1 MKKNR
6 ITAGLTAFLLS
17 ASCMAAMPVNAEET
31 TGIDTTEIIY
41 GDLNSDGNA
50 DVTDLSILSL
60 YLIGDTELKGDN
72 ALEAADIQ
80 YDGTVNL
87 SDLAAFRQYL
97 SKRTNTI
104 GKPSG
109 KDLTAKSVIV
119 NSTAVKY
126 NASNPY
132 PSNTSGL
139 ITSMEQYNE
148 NFTDKGIDPYLA
160 SERLGI
166 SEDFF
171 KENSLVY
178 YTILDP
184 YLGIERHITSLKT
197 DPQNNLILGVER
209 YEETTKNGMPVAH
222 ADAEQCCFL
231 AAAVPK
237 SELDPSAVA
246 SVSVDIKNTDSEYY
260 LDSNIVKKSVI
271 SVSHTD
277 YKHKSDDEAYVSIF
291 WSAENL
297 DFNNEFREGKYNGI
311 KDEFVTDDFFKDNA
325 LIVVEQPAVKSNMN
339 YKLKEIRVTNAALL
353 EVYIERSEDTKKES
367 ENDETEWLLAAAVP
381 KSALV
386 FDRSMSI
393 MKKYVDQPVVKP
405 INTTTQNPET
415 DNTGTEVKGYIITE
429 FGAGTPEELDVWTGK
444 VAGTST
450 RFVSSMEEY
459 NEKIG
464 SEDFAAQLKRTT
476 GFEIGEGFFENHR
489 LAVMTDSCMTGNGV
503 IFELTSVKTDENGD
517 VHLYYNKSVPEFQ
530 TDLGCISHH
539 VVVLPDN
546 PHTKNEAYSH
556 FDQVKNIT
564 NRCRIF
570 NSTGVIYNG
579 KEMYPEISG
588 MITSMEQF
596 DKEITA
602 KGIDPA
608 ETVSL
613 FGISDEFFEDN
624 FLLFQTKYEGNLR
637 PKNRIFSVS
646 VDSDNNIEMNVS
658 RIEKPKGIVSGGET
672 ETLWFHA
679 AAVPK
684 TVIEPENVKSFKSK
698 ITENESSVAY
708 MLRGV
713 DFTSAGVHTD
723 NEARMPYYRIFDSSA
738 QLGTGMADAVK
749 YGNIKDEA
757 QAEEMFKD
765 HELLFI
771 RVPAEVSNVTYAIR
785 DIRLMNNGILKVLYC
800 KIEDTDKP
808 AETDNKEWLLTA
820 WIPKE
825 KLMYSADHIT
835 VMLYCNDY
843 DTPVH

>member
-80 YDGTVNL
+80 YDGIVNL

-246 SVSVDIKNTDSEYY
+246 SVSVDSLAGYHNYFPVERTHIIDY
-260 LDSNIVKKSVI
+260 L
-271 SVSHTD
+271 
-277 YKHKSDDEAYVSIF
+277 
-291 WSAENL
+291 
-297 DFNNEFREGKYNGI
+297 
-311 KDEFVTDDFFKDNA
+311 
-325 LIVVEQPAVKSNMN
+325 
-339 YKLKEIRVTNAALL
+339 
-353 EVYIERSEDTKKES
+353 
-367 ENDETEWLLAAAVP
+367 
-381 KSALV
+381 
-386 FDRSMSI
+386 
-393 MKKYVDQPVVKP
+393 
-405 INTTTQNPET
+405 
-415 DNTGTEVKGYIITE
+415 
-429 FGAGTPEELDVWTGK
+429 
-444 VAGTST
+444 
-450 RFVSSMEEY
+450 
-459 NEKIG
+459 
-464 SEDFAAQLKRTT
+464 
-476 GFEIGEGFFENHR
+476 
-489 LAVMTDSCMTGNGV
+489 
-503 IFELTSVKTDENGD
+503 
-517 VHLYYNKSVPEFQ
+517 
-530 TDLGCISHH
+530 
-539 VVVLPDN
+539 
-546 PHTKNEAYSH
+546 
-556 FDQVKNIT
+556 
-564 NRCRIF
+564 
-570 NSTGVIYNG
+570 
-579 KEMYPEISG
+579 
-588 MITSMEQF
+588 
-596 DKEITA
+596 
-602 KGIDPA
+602 
-608 ETVSL
+608 
-613 FGISDEFFEDN
+613 
-624 FLLFQTKYEGNLR
+624 
-637 PKNRIFSVS
+637 
-646 VDSDNNIEMNVS
+646 
-658 RIEKPKGIVSGGET
+658 
-672 ETLWFHA
+672 
-679 AAVPK
+679 
-684 TVIEPENVKSFKSK
+684 
-698 ITENESSVAY
+698 
-708 MLRGV
+708 
-713 DFTSAGVHTD
+713 
-723 NEARMPYYRIFDSSA
+723 
-738 QLGTGMADAVK
+738 
-749 YGNIKDEA
+749 
-757 QAEEMFKD
+757 
-765 HELLFI
+765 
-771 RVPAEVSNVTYAIR
+771 
-785 DIRLMNNGILKVLYC
+785 
-800 KIEDTDKP
+800 
-808 AETDNKEWLLTA
+808 
-820 WIPKE
+820 
-825 KLMYSADHIT
+825 
-835 VMLYCNDY
+835 
-843 DTPVH
+843 